1 MMSKNTLVLLVI
13 STYRKLSVLIKTQDT
28 CLLVSEWQA
37 PCVCVCLCVCVCV
50 CEREQERERERESAR
65 DRERQNERDGEEVFV
80 SYQALRVEARQ
91 DKLRND
97 KCRICYLN

>member
-1 MMSKNTLVLLVI
+1 MAGSVRLRALV
-13 STYRKLSVLIKTQDT
+13 
-28 CLLVSEWQA
+28 
-37 PCVCVCLCVCVCV
+37 CVCVCV
-50 CEREQERERERESAR
+50 CV
-65 DRERQNERDGEEVFV
+65 RERQNERDGEEVFV

>member
-1 MMSKNTLVLLVI
+1 MMTKNILVLLVI
-13 STYRKLSVLIKTQDT
+13 STYRKLSILIKTQET

-37 PCVCVCLCVCVCV
+37 PYVCVRLCVC
-50 CEREQERERERESAR
+50 E
-65 DRERQNERDGEEVFV
+65 RERQNERDGEEVFV

>member
-1 MMSKNTLVLLVI
+1 MSKNTLVLLVI
-13 STYRKLSVLIKTQDT
+13 TTYRKLSILIKTQET

-37 PCVCVCLCVCVCV
+37 PYVCVRLCLCVYV
-50 CEREQERERERESAR
+50 RER
-65 DRERQNERDGEEVFV
+65 DRERQKERDGEEVFV